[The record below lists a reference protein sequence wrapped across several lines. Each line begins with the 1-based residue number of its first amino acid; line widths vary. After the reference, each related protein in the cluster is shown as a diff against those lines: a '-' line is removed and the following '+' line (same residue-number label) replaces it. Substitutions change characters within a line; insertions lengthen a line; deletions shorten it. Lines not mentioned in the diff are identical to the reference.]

1 MRYPYNLDST
11 LSVLIQANFQFIISI
26 DILGN
31 INYFNDKS
39 AKQLQLNPIED
50 QTNLKFP
57 NLLSDTDRI
66 NYRKALLKCMEEN
79 VKTQTI
85 QVQSIG
91 EVNFQFGIQFIISLI
106 EDESQGPIGFLL
118 IGQEL
123 TKPVDHPVDL
133 NRKDLLPYED
143 LKILLGNKQIMVW
156 MLDRNQ
162 HCKYANETI
171 YTRFKSS
178 HLQEFEKSYLN
189 RFRLSALPETYNRF
203 LDFLNE
209 QKEFSIEINANTVG
223 EKKIWLQI
231 IGIPRIDN
239 HGFFEGFI
247 MYGTDIS
254 VIHDAANSMKK
265 QTDLISIL
273 NKEYTKFKKIASISN
288 QGIIITDTVNH
299 ITWMNDAVNN
309 IMGYNL
315 KDSLGKQDFQLFCGP
330 ETKEEDISA
339 IKISVCDLTSLHKE
353 MLLYHKSGK
362 KVWVELT
369 KEPIYDEYNKFCGF
383 FIIVSDIQIK
393 KISEKEIAKQIL
405 TLKKMSLITS
415 HEIRHEFTK
424 IMQVTQTIK
433 LQDPN
438 IETYQKLLEEIEKST
453 ERVNKAIFE
462 LNDHINFATSNTLS
476 IDAYLNQEIEEI
488 VLIDDDKLVNEM
500 NQMVIKKVHPDIQVK
515 VFDDVDYALSHII
528 SNPDTKRKTF
538 VDLNFPYK
546 SGWFFLDEYQKLSQ
560 PGSVILLTS
569 SLQQEDIEYSKQY
582 PFITHY
588 MTKPLNIEQLKE
600 LKIQTVHN
608 KEIVRTDFRPN

>member
-1 MRYPYNLDST
+1 MKYPYNLDST
-11 LSVLIQANFQFIISI
+11 LSVLIQSNIHFIIST

-39 AKQLQLNPIED
+39 ARQLKLDSLNPE
-50 QTNLKFP
+50 NNSKFP
-57 NLLSDTDRI
+57 NLLCELDRI
-66 NYRKALLKCMEEN
+66 NYRKALLKCLEEN
-79 VKTQTI
+79 TKPQNVHINSIADVK
-85 QVQSIG
+85 
-91 EVNFQFGIQFIISLI
+91 FQFGIQFIISMI
-106 EDESQGPIGFLL
+106 EEESQGPIGFLL

-123 TKPVDHPVDL
+123 NKPVDHPVDL
-133 NRKDLLPYED
+133 NKKDALPYED
-143 LKILLGNKQIMVW
+143 LKILLSNKQIMVW

-162 HCKYANETI
+162 LCKYANETI
-171 YTRFKSS
+171 YKRFKSS
-178 HLQEFEKSYLN
+178 HLQELDKAFLN
-189 RFRLSALPETYNRF
+189 RFRLSALPETYETF
-203 LDFLNE
+203 LKYLNN
-209 QKEFSIEINANTVG
+209 QKEFSIEISASSVG
-223 EKKIWLQI
+223 EQKLWLQM

-239 HGFFEGFI
+239 NGFFDGFI
-247 MYGTDIS
+247 LYGTDIS

-265 QTDLISIL
+265 QTDLIGIL

-288 QGIIITDTVNH
+288 QGIIITDTINH

-309 IMGYNL
+309 IMGYSM
-315 KDSLGKQDFQLFCGP
+315 KDSLGKQDFQLFCGS

-362 KVWVELT
+362 KVWVELI
-369 KEPIYDEYNKFCGF
+369 KEPIYDENNKFCGF
-383 FIIVSDIQIK
+383 FIIVNDIQIK
-393 KISEKEIAKQIL
+393 KISEKEIAQQIL

-433 LQDPN
+433 LQNPD
-438 IETYQKLLEEIEKST
+438 IATYQKLLEEIEKST

-476 IDAYLNQEIEEI
+476 MDAYLNQEIEEI

-500 NQMVIKKVHPDIQVK
+500 NQMVIRKVHPDIQVK

-528 SNPDTKRKTF
+528 SNPDTRRKTF

-569 SLQQEDIEYSKQY
+569 SLQQEDIDYSKQY

-588 MTKPLNIEQLKE
+588 MTKPLNIQQLKE
-600 LKIQTVHN
+600 LKIQSIHR
-608 KEIVRTDFRPN
+608 KQIV

>member
-1 MRYPYNLDST
+1 
-11 LSVLIQANFQFIISI
+11 
-26 DILGN
+26 
-31 INYFNDKS
+31 
-39 AKQLQLNPIED
+39 
-50 QTNLKFP
+50 
-57 NLLSDTDRI
+57 
-66 NYRKALLKCMEEN
+66 
-79 VKTQTI
+79 
-85 QVQSIG
+85 
-91 EVNFQFGIQFIISLI
+91 LI

-123 TKPVDHPVDL
+123 SKPVDHPVDL
-133 NRKDLLPYED
+133 NKNDALPYED

-156 MLDRNQ
+156 MLDREQ

-171 YTRFKSS
+171 YNRFKSS
-178 HLQEFEKSYLN
+178 HLQELDKAFLN
-189 RFRLSALPETYNRF
+189 RFRLTALPETYSSFINY
-203 LDFLNE
+203 LNE

-223 EKKIWLQI
+223 EQKIWLQI

-239 HGFFEGFI
+239 NGFFDGFI
-247 MYGTDIS
+247 LYGTDIS
-254 VIHDAANSMKK
+254 VIHDAANSLKK

-309 IMGYNL
+309 IMGYSM
-315 KDSLGKQDFQLFCGP
+315 KDSNGKQDFQLFCGP

-339 IKISVCDLTSLHKE
+339 IKISVCDLTSLHRE

-362 KVWVELT
+362 KVWVELI
-369 KEPIYDEYNKFCGF
+369 KEPIYDENNKFCGF
-383 FIIVSDIQIK
+383 FIIVNDIQIK
-393 KISEKEIAKQIL
+393 KISEKEIAQQIL

-433 LQDPN
+433 LQDPD
-438 IETYQKLLEEIEKST
+438 IATYQKLLEEIEKST

-500 NQMVIKKVHPDIQVK
+500 NLMVIKKVHPDIQVK

-528 SNPDTKRKTF
+528 SNPETKRKTF

-600 LKIQTVHN
+600 LKILSIHQKQT
-608 KEIVRTDFRPN
+608 VRTDFRPN

>member
-1 MRYPYNLDST
+1 MQYPYSLDST
-11 LSVLIQANFQFIISI
+11 LSVLIQANFQFIIST
-26 DILGN
+26 DLLGN

-39 AKQLQLNPIED
+39 AQQLKLAPIDKQQ
-50 QTNLKFP
+50 QVKFP
-57 NLLSDTDRI
+57 NLLSENDRI
-66 NYRKALLKCMEEN
+66 HYRKTLLQCMELKATP
-79 VKTQTI
+79 KTALI
-85 QVQSIG
+85 KSIG
-91 EVNFQFGIQFIISLI
+91 DIHFQNGIEFVISMI
-106 EDESQGPIGFLL
+106 EDESQGPIGFLM

-123 TKPVDHPVDL
+123 TKPADHPVDL
-133 NRKDLLPYED
+133 NKKDALPYED

-156 MLDRNQ
+156 MLDRQ
-162 HCKYANETI
+162 LLCKYANETI

-178 HLQEFEKSYLN
+178 HLQELEKSFLN
-189 RFRLSALPETYNRF
+189 RFRLSALPDTYQS
-203 LDFLNE
+203 FLNYLND
-209 QKEFSIEINANTVG
+209 QKEFAIEISANTYADQ
-223 EKKIWLQI
+223 KIWLQI

-239 HGFFEGFI
+239 HGFFDGFI
-247 MYGTDIS
+247 LYGTDIS
-254 VIHDAANSMKK
+254 VIHDAANSLKK

-288 QGIIITDTVNH
+288 QGIIITDTINH
-299 ITWMNDAVNN
+299 ITWMNESVNDFLGFSMKDA
-309 IMGYNL
+309 IGR
-315 KDSLGKQDFQLFCGP
+315 QDFQLFCGP

-339 IKISVCDLTSLHKE
+339 IKISVCDLTSLHRK

-362 KVWVELT
+362 KVWVEFI
-369 KEPIYDEYNKFCGF
+369 KEPIYDENNKFCGF
-383 FIIVSDIQIK
+383 YIILNDLQTH
-393 KISEKEIAKQIL
+393 KISEKEIAQQIL
-405 TLKKMSLITS
+405 SLKKMSLITS

-433 LQDPN
+433 LQEPD
-438 IETYQKLLEEIEKST
+438 IAMYQKLLEEIEKST

-462 LNDHINFATSNTLS
+462 LNDQINFATSNTLS
-476 IDAYLNQEIEEI
+476 LEAFLDQEIEEI

-500 NQMVIKKVHPDIQVK
+500 NKMVIKIVHPDIQVK

-546 SGWFFLDEYQKLSQ
+546 SGWFFLDEYQKLSH

-569 SLQQEDIEYSKQY
+569 SLQQEDIDYSKQY

-600 LKIQTVHN
+600 LKIQSLHQKETV
-608 KEIVRTDFRPN
+608 KTDSRNN

>member
-1 MRYPYNLDST
+1 MQYPYSLDST
-11 LSVLIQANFQFIISI
+11 LSVLIQANLQFIIST

-31 INYFNDKS
+31 INYCNDKS
-39 AKQLQLNPIED
+39 ARQLKLDFVQHQNS
-50 QTNLKFP
+50 LKLP
-57 NLLSDTDRI
+57 NLLCDSDRI
-66 NYRKALLKCMEEN
+66 LFRKTLLKCMEEN
-79 VKTQTI
+79 AKAQTLHI
-85 QVQSIG
+85 QRIG
-91 EVNFQFGIQFIISLI
+91 DTTFQFGIQFVINLI

-123 TKPVDHPVDL
+123 SKPVDHPVDL
-133 NRKDLLPYED
+133 NKKDVLPYED

-156 MLDRNQ
+156 MLDRDQ

-171 YTRFKSS
+171 YSRFKSS
-178 HLQEFEKSYLN
+178 HLQELEKAFLN
-189 RFRLSALPETYNRF
+189 RFRLSALPETYQNF
-203 LDFLNE
+203 LHYLNE
-209 QKEFSIEINANTVG
+209 QKEFSIEINANIVG
-223 EKKIWLQI
+223 DQKIWLQI
-231 IGIPRIDN
+231 LGIPRIDN
-239 HGFFEGFI
+239 NGFFDGFI
-247 MYGTDIS
+247 LYGTDIS

-265 QTDLISIL
+265 QTELIGIL

-288 QGIIITDTVNH
+288 QGIIITDTINH
-299 ITWMNDAVNN
+299 ITWMNDAMNN
-309 IMGYNL
+309 ITGFGM
-315 KDSLGKQDFQLFCGP
+315 KETVGKQDFQIFCGP
-330 ETKEEDISA
+330 ETKEADISA
-339 IKISVCDLTSLHKE
+339 IKTSVCDLTSLHKE

-362 KVWVELT
+362 KIWVEFI
-369 KEPIYDEYNKFCGF
+369 KEPIYDENNKFCGF
-383 FIIVSDIQIK
+383 FIILNDIQIK
-393 KISEKEIAKQIL
+393 KISEKEIAQQIL

-433 LQDPN
+433 LQDQN

-488 VLIDDDKLVNEM
+488 VLIDDDRLVNEM
-500 NQMVIKKVHPDIQVK
+500 NQMVIKTVHPDIQVK

-528 SNPDTKRKTF
+528 ANPDTRRKTF

-569 SLQQEDIEYSKQY
+569 SLQQEDIDYSKQY

-588 MTKPLNIEQLKE
+588 MTKPLNMAQLKE
-600 LKIQTVHN
+600 LNIQSIHR
-608 KEIVRTDFRPN
+608 KQIV

>member
-1 MRYPYNLDST
+1 MQYPYSLDST
-11 LSVLIQANFQFIISI
+11 LSVLIQANLQFIIST

-31 INYFNDKS
+31 INYCNDKS
-39 AKQLQLNPIED
+39 SNQLKLDFVQQQNS
-50 QTNLKFP
+50 LKFP
-57 NLLSDTDRI
+57 NLLSESDRI
-66 NYRKALLKCMEEN
+66 LYRKTLLKCMEEN
-79 VKTQTI
+79 AKPQTLHI
-85 QVQSIG
+85 HSIG
-91 EVNFQFGIQFIISLI
+91 DKAFQFGIQFVITLIS
-106 EDESQGPIGFLL
+106 DMSQGPIGFLL

-133 NRKDLLPYED
+133 NKKDALPYED

-171 YTRFKSS
+171 YSRFRSS
-178 HLQEFEKSYLN
+178 HLQELDKAFLN
-189 RFRLSALPETYNRF
+189 RFRLSALPDTYNRF
-203 LDFLNE
+203 LFYLKE

-223 EKKIWLQI
+223 DQKIWLQI

-239 HGFFEGFI
+239 NGFFEGFI
-247 MYGTDIS
+247 LYGTDIS

-265 QTDLISIL
+265 QTELIGIL

-288 QGIIITDTVNH
+288 QGIIITDTINH
-299 ITWMNDAVNN
+299 ITWMNDAINN
-309 IMGYNL
+309 ITGYSM
-315 KDSLGKQDFQLFCGP
+315 KDSVGKQDFQILCGS
-330 ETKEEDISA
+330 ETKEADISA
-339 IKISVCDLTSLHKE
+339 IKTSVCDLTSLHKE

-362 KVWVELT
+362 KIWIEFI
-369 KEPIYDEYNKFCGF
+369 KEPIYDEHNKFCGF
-383 FIIVSDIQIK
+383 FIILNDIQIK
-393 KISEKEIAKQIL
+393 KISEKEIAQQIL
-405 TLKKMSLITS
+405 TLKKMSLLTS

-424 IMQVTQTIK
+424 IMQVTQTFK
-433 LQDPN
+433 LQEQD

-500 NQMVIKKVHPDIQVK
+500 NQMVIRTVHPDIQVK

-528 SNPDTKRKTF
+528 SNPDTRRKTF

-569 SLQQEDIEYSKQY
+569 SLLQEDIDYSKQY

-588 MTKPLNIEQLKE
+588 MTKPLNIAQLKE
-600 LKIQTVHN
+600 LNIQSIHRKQNV
-608 KEIVRTDFRPN
+608 